1 MAVWRAGGGP
11 GRTWRHPGG
20 VETPTA
26 IILAVVAFVLGGLF
40 VLLIV
45 LSRAWGVWLRAK
57 AAGVPVDAGT
67 IMLAVLARRHSE
79 APHDAWL
86 TAREAGLPQDLA
98 FFAAHHRA
106 GGDVRNLALALVA
119 AHRGGVKLDVPKL
132 AASALAGT
140 DPVEV
145 VRKHLEPEVSYN
157 DPRTFGISVGTAGVL
172 ADQAH
177 PLALARLGTSPD
189 FPVFAHQG
197 VIAAGTPVVVHSVHG
212 NHVAVMPMK

>member
-1 MAVWRAGGGP
+1 MG
-11 GRTWRHPGG
+11 RHPGG
-20 VETPTA
+20 VETSTA
-26 IILAVVAFVLGGLF
+26 IILAIVAFMLGSGL

-57 AAGVPVDAGT
+57 AAGVPVDAST
-67 IMLAVLARRHSE
+67 VMLAVLARRHSE
-79 APHDAWL
+79 VPHDAWL

-106 GGDVRNLALALVA
+106 GGDARGLALALVA

-132 AASALAGT
+132 AALALAGSN
-140 DPVEV
+140 PVEV

-157 DPRTFGISVGTAGVL
+157 DPRTFGITVGTSGVL
-172 ADQAH
+172 LDAAH
-177 PLALARLGTSPD
+177 PLAKARLGAAPD

-197 VIAAGTPVVVHSVHG
+197 VIAAGTPVLVHSVHG
-212 NHVAVMPMK
+212 NHVAVMPIS